1 MEIDSAA
8 SAEVV
13 WSWWAGNCGNEN
25 SNSHPCPPSHPCHSR
40 QNIPILAIRVRTF
53 PSFPSASEH
62 SHPCHSRQLIP
73 TLSSCPSFSPFP
85 SLPSASEHSHPCH
98 PAHPAICVRTWWWFL
113 PSLGVVQVLWYIT
126 INWGDP
132 YPWLHKISTAPYNRL
147 GLSITILED
156 DKTERKALTKSV
168 VHPTKNRLD
177 DVLDFLWEKKW
188 PTHTETPLSTERWGA
203 F

>member
-25 SNSHPCPPSHPCHSR
+25 SNSHPCPPSHPCHPR
-40 QNIPILAIRVRTF
+40 QNIPILAIRVSKF
-53 PSFPSASEH
+53 P
-62 SHPCHSRQLIP
+62 
-73 TLSSCPSFSPFP
+73 
-85 SLPSASEHSHPCH
+85 PCH

-113 PSLGVVQVLWYIT
+113 SSLGVVQVLWYIT

-132 YPWLHKISTAPYNRL
+132 YPWLHEISTAPYNRL

>member
-25 SNSHPCPPSHPCHSR
+25 SNSHPCPPSHPCHPR
-40 QNIPILAIRVRTF
+40 QNIPILAIRVSKF
-53 PSFPSASEH
+53 P
-62 SHPCHSRQLIP
+62 
-73 TLSSCPSFSPFP
+73 
-85 SLPSASEHSHPCH
+85 PCH
-98 PAHPAICVRTWWWFL
+98 PAHPSQPAICVRTWWWFL

-177 DVLDFLWEKKW
+177 DVLDFLREKKW
-188 PTHTETPLSTERWGA
+188 PTLKLIPRLHCQQRDEGL
-203 F
+203 FN